1 MINLYCSPATRIAIF
16 IIILLSCTLQSQEL
30 EWAFSDGGHLTERAL
45 NVEKVPGGVVF
56 LSSDGLEKRNETG
69 QRLWRFDFFD
79 LDEYWY
85 SSKPS
90 LGAIAVDESGNIYAR
105 LNFPSN
111 NSNDTSVSTIS
122 NIDIPHGN
130 SIIKINSEGKLLWA
144 RKITGSKRVRVKY
157 HQGSIYAIGLF
168 SDTLNIDDTYLFDNI
183 ENTECGDSY
192 ENLYA
197 EDIFIAKW
205 NTIGQIQHGVRL
217 GEAAYDRLKAVTL
230 DQKGNMFMAVNYG
243 QSYCTPNENRI
254 YKISPEFEILWSKTI
269 VKDYEQGN
277 GTGFLNPTDL
287 YVGPNGKLYYWC
299 YVSGKVFTDTIR
311 IANLADYGSAA
322 ALIEFNARDG
332 SFLNYR
338 YFEGFS
344 IYNRRGHM
352 AYYKDHLLIATSF
365 RETQEF
371 DNGSITTV
379 NPGEEPVLLKV
390 DLNSF
395 NFDHVMHLSGIPQP
409 YHTSVKDWSGPVV
422 VDGDNLYYSGS
433 FSSDMLNLTPNV
445 NLDNNSGN
453 NDQDYFLIKYS
464 FTGLDFTTTEI
475 DDDGDGISNAIDLCP
490 NTPPGELVDE
500 QGCSLAQKDSD
511 LDGVTDDLDICPDT
525 IPSAEVNSEGCSQ
538 EQIDTDGDGVPDFRD
553 NCGETEAGVFVNGDG
568 CEIVT
573 LGSNLFQIETVG
585 ETCLGTENGSI
596 NILTTDTS
604 KVYRAVLNN
613 SQELAFT
620 GETSFSGLMPG
631 EYELCI
637 MAHELDSD
645 VLCYTLT
652 VESGSEVSLSGKVDL
667 SSRKLKVELSGSTS
681 YKINFNGRLFETQDS
696 FLELDLKRG
705 TNKVQV
711 SSNQLCQGTA
721 FYQVNLDSGLNVSPN
736 PFSDQIDVLPLQ
748 RNGPAEV
755 FIYNQSGQILHQG
768 TFSPNEP
775 IIVKGLTKL
784 SPGIYLL
791 EYAEDKSRYYQKII
805 KK

>member
-1 MINLYCSPATRIAIF
+1 MFNLYCSPANRISTF
-16 IIILLSCTLQSQEL
+16 IIILISCTLQSQDL
-30 EWAFSDGGHLTERAL
+30 EWAFSDGGHLTERAF

-56 LSSDGLEKRNETG
+56 LSSDGLQKRNETG

-79 LDEYWY
+79 LDEYRY

-105 LNFPSN
+105 LTFPSN
-111 NSNDTSVSTIS
+111 NSNDTSISTVS
-122 NIDIPHGN
+122 NIDIPQGN

-144 RKITGSKRVRVKY
+144 RKITGSKSVRVKY

-269 VKDYEQGN
+269 VKEYEQGN
-277 GTGFLNPTDL
+277 GTGLLNPTDL

-311 IANLADYGSAA
+311 IANLANYGSAA

-338 YFEGFS
+338 FFEGFS

-422 VDGDNLYYSGS
+422 VDGDNL
-433 FSSDMLNLTPNV
+433 
-445 NLDNNSGN
+445 
-453 NDQDYFLIKYS
+453 
-464 FTGLDFTTTEI
+464 
-475 DDDGDGISNAIDLCP
+475 
-490 NTPPGELVDE
+490 
-500 QGCSLAQKDSD
+500 
-511 LDGVTDDLDICPDT
+511 
-525 IPSAEVNSEGCSQ
+525 
-538 EQIDTDGDGVPDFRD
+538 
-553 NCGETEAGVFVNGDG
+553 
-568 CEIVT
+568 
-573 LGSNLFQIETVG
+573 
-585 ETCLGTENGSI
+585 
-596 NILTTDTS
+596 
-604 KVYRAVLNN
+604 
-613 SQELAFT
+613 
-620 GETSFSGLMPG
+620 
-631 EYELCI
+631 
-637 MAHELDSD
+637 
-645 VLCYTLT
+645 
-652 VESGSEVSLSGKVDL
+652 
-667 SSRKLKVELSGSTS
+667 
-681 YKINFNGRLFETQDS
+681 
-696 FLELDLKRG
+696 
-705 TNKVQV
+705 
-711 SSNQLCQGTA
+711 
-721 FYQVNLDSGLNVSPN
+721 
-736 PFSDQIDVLPLQ
+736 
-748 RNGPAEV
+748 
-755 FIYNQSGQILHQG
+755 
-768 TFSPNEP
+768 
-775 IIVKGLTKL
+775 
-784 SPGIYLL
+784 
-791 EYAEDKSRYYQKII
+791 
-805 KK
+805 